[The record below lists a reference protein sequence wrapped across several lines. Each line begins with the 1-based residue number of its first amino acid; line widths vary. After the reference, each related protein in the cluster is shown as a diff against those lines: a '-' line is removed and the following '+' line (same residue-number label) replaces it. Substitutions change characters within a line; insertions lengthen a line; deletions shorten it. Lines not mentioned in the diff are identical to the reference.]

1 MTNHLGNVLTVIHD
15 IKIPLNNGTDPA
27 VSSYRV
33 GIRNTTDY
41 SPFGVELDGRTV
53 SLEGY
58 RFGYQGSEK
67 DNEFK
72 GQGNSYTTEFR
83 QLDPRLG
90 RWLTID
96 PLFAKFPW
104 QSSYTS
110 FDNNPILL
118 IDHLGT
124 ETESGPGDGY
134 TKNKDGTRSKT
145 NANGTKTYDAPGF
158 SSVTL
163 PANAKVI
170 GTMQDVDGKID
181 GAIHNNGVRYQ
192 ATVGDLARFEINNV
206 EYIAQFS
213 SGTFIDFEN
222 DKGEKY
228 YFSENKITNTIRQ
241 GDPLEFESYGNPK
254 NGTIKIQQAD
264 AVGYQLEVGFAF
276 VGGMS
281 IYSGVIQ
288 DYTGKKLYY
297 KGYSGNIGFGYGAGV
312 NGFIVKSNTSNR
324 FTVDEWLGNG
334 EGFSGGFGP
343 LSGGFG
349 GTDGPDK
356 YNVYS
361 FGIAKGSANFWWA
374 GTRTSSW

>member
-1 MTNHLGNVLTVIHD
+1 MSG
-15 IKIPLNNGTDPA
+15 
-27 VSSYRV
+27 
-33 GIRNTTDY
+33 
-41 SPFGVELDGRTV
+41 
-53 SLEGY
+53 GY

-72 GQGNSYTTEFR
+72 GEGNSYTTEFR

-213 SGTFIDFEN
+213 SGSFDGFINSKGDYYKLD
-222 DKGEKY
+222 DKTDLKNQSTNVG
-228 YFSENKITNTIRQ
+228 SESNK
-241 GDPLEFESYGNPK
+241 D
-254 NGTIKIQQAD
+254 IKIQTVSIINTTNDVKTALIDHAVKTSTISDDIVLYLNVSKSLGVVGSAITTYHSGSKVLNQIEKDGIQNINLWD
-264 AVGYQLEVGFAF
+264 ATDTF
-276 VGGMS
+276 VGLTGTTATIVAIFATNPGGWAIIATGAS
-281 IYSGVIQ
+281 IYGGLRLANEI
-288 DYTGKKLYY
+288 YFYY
-297 KGYSGNIGFGYGAGV
+297 NH
-312 NGFIVKSNTSNR
+312 
-324 FTVDEWLGNG
+324 
-334 EGFSGGFGP
+334 
-343 LSGGFG
+343 
-349 GTDGPDK
+349 
-356 YNVYS
+356 
-361 FGIAKGSANFWWA
+361 
-374 GTRTSSW
+374 

>member
-1 MTNHLGNVLTVIHD
+1 MKRFWHFQA
-15 IKIPLNNGTDPA
+15 LN
-27 VSSYRV
+27 RV
-33 GIRNTTDY
+33 GIRNSTDY

-53 SLEGY
+53 SLDGY

-96 PLFAKFPW
+96 PLFAKFPG

-213 SGTFIDFEN
+213 SGTFINYED
-222 DKGEKY
+222 
-228 YFSENKITNTIRQ
+228 
-241 GDPLEFESYGNPK
+241 K
-254 NGTIKIQQAD
+254 NGREYVFIPSSNILETEKIQEESA
-264 AVGYQLEVGFAF
+264 YQLSDNLGQMMN
-276 VGGMS
+276 VGGV
-281 IYSGVIQ
+281 IWGGAQKAGQLIQQNNGAQFLGNYLGVGTQQTATALRGTVKIL
-288 DYTGKKLYY
+288 GNF
-297 KGYSGNIGFGYGAGV
+297 GGNIGTVGMVFSSINYISQGLDNSQTISTATHANFWISAGIFSATVLIGGPITGGAALLYGAGQF
-312 NGFIVKSNTSNR
+312 GSYIITGNTLEENLL
-324 FTVDEWLGNG
+324 E
-334 EGFSGGFGP
+334 
-343 LSGGFG
+343 
-349 GTDGPDK
+349 K
-356 YNVYS
+356 
-361 FGIAKGSANFWWA
+361 
-374 GTRTSSW
+374 